1 MSSPSRPQY
10 LVLVLL
16 AALIMLLS
24 TAAVAQAGSLIKA
37 ACPCGFHTEVM
48 AIFGGFVN
56 FKTYCGFPVYCPD
69 CATLAVANLYAEEVS
84 CAGCPG
90 SAAVPYDHP
99 SLIGRPGDKVVAS
112 WNTAARLG
120 RALKLTDGEYLCPVC
135 KKFTLRFTH
144 VGFWD

>member
-1 MSSPSRPQY
+1 MSSQARTVR
-10 LVLVLL
+10 LALITL
-16 AALIMLLS
+16 AALTMLLS
-24 TAAVAQAGSLIKA
+24 AAAAAQAGSLIKA
-37 ACPCGFHTEVM
+37 ACPCGFHTE
-48 AIFGGFVN
+48 ALFIFGGRAN

-69 CATLAVANLYAEEVS
+69 CASLAVANLYAKEVI
-84 CAGCPG
+84 CPGCPG

-99 SLIGRPGDKVVAS
+99 SLVGRPGDKVVAS
-112 WNTAARLG
+112 WNTMARLG